1 MYIEIKEGR
10 KAMDTDYMRYSDIA
24 EVLKVLAHPI
34 RLCIVKSLLENG
46 ECNVGHMY
54 TCLQLPQST
63 VSQHL
68 QRLRFAGIIE
78 GNRKGL
84 EINYRIKNET
94 IAKLI
99 NSILIY
105 G

>member
-1 MYIEIKEGR
+1 
-10 KAMDTDYMRYSDIA
+10 MDTDYMRYSDIA

-94 IAKLI
+94 IANLI